1 MTLEKASDQSSI
13 TNVGQTDA
21 LCLLMPCSQGA
32 PSAWLLP
39 KAHSGGK
46 SRRTH
51 REGVLPNSCPGLF
64 TTSRGNRARLRL
76 KQRDRDMPRSAWPQE
91 GHAGVFRTILS
102 NLSAS
107 SKLFQGRQLKE
118 REKQNRCTES
128 LSMHKAF
135 APPVPL
141 LGICPVTVNICKTV
155 TLQKPLYFKR

>member
-21 LCLLMPCSQGA
+21 LCLLMPCSQGT

-39 KAHSGGK
+39 KAQNLNDALHSGGK

-51 REGVLPNSCPGLF
+51 REGVLPNSRPGLF

-76 KQRDRDMPRSAWPQE
+76 KKCDRDMPRSVWPQE
-91 GHAGVFRTILS
+91 GHAGVFRTILN

-118 REKQNRCTES
+118 REKQNRCTKS
-128 LSMHKAF
+128 HF
-135 APPVPL
+135 Q
-141 LGICPVTVNICKTV
+141 CT
-155 TLQKPLYFKR
+155 KPLPHQSHY